1 MMYNRDSKKDDRGF
15 DKSSPKG
22 RNKDASRPYSK
33 DVSRPYSKDV
43 SRPYSKDVSRPYSK
57 DTEKPRGKDVERPR
71 TGRDAERPSS
81 KYTERPHGRDLDR
94 PRTSRDSERPRRSEE
109 PVEEVA
115 EDRLEGRNS
124 VIEALRANR
133 TINKLLIAKGDTEGS
148 INQIIGMARERKI
161 IVQEVDRQR
170 LDMLSSTKAHQ
181 GVIAFVAMKDYVEVD
196 EIIAIAKAKGEDPFI
211 VILDE
216 ITDPHNLGSVMR
228 TVDAVGAHGV
238 IIPKRRAVGL
248 TAAVSKAAAGAVE
261 YVPVA
266 RVVNISQTINDL
278 KKKNI
283 WVVGADSSGD
293 KYYYEHD
300 LKGPIALVVGS
311 EGEGMTKL
319 VRESCDF
326 VVKIPMKGDISSLNA
341 SVAGAVLM
349 YEIMR
354 QRGF

>member
-1 MMYNRDSKKDDRGF
+1 MQNRNRRNDDKGFDKGFPKGRGKDAGRQRNRDS
-15 DKSSPKG
+15 
-22 RNKDASRPYSK
+22 
-33 DVSRPYSKDV
+33 
-43 SRPYSKDVSRPYSK
+43 
-57 DTEKPRGKDVERPR
+57 EKPR
-71 TGRDAERPSS
+71 TRDN
-81 KYTERPHGRDLDR
+81 DR
-94 PRTSRDSERPRRSEE
+94 PRRFEE
-109 PVEEVA
+109 PAAEIA

-133 TINKLLIAKGDTEGS
+133 TINKILIAKGDTEGS
-148 INQIIGMARERKI
+148 INQIIGMARERNI
-161 IVQEVDRQR
+161 IIQEVDRQR
-170 LDMLSSTKAHQ
+170 LDMISSTKAHQ

-196 EIIAIAKAKGEDPFI
+196 EILDIAKVKGEAPFI
-211 VILDE
+211 IILDE
-216 ITDPHNLGSVMR
+216 ITDPQNLGSILR
-228 TVDAVGAHGV
+228 TANAVGVHGV

-248 TAAVSKAAAGAVE
+248 TAVVSKAAAGAVE

-266 RVVNISQTINDL
+266 RVTNIAQTINDL

-283 WVVGADSSGD
+283 WVAGTDSTGD

-311 EGEGMTKL
+311 EGKGMAKI
-319 VRESCDF
+319 VRESCDY

-341 SVAGAVLM
+341 SVAGAVVM